1 MLRNKTILKSILTI
15 AFVGALSFGA
25 FAQGTITNTVT
36 RTSSDQV
43 DRNAANDT
51 GRVSFTVSSLID
63 LAVDISVAA
72 GPYYTND
79 SYLYTVVVNN
89 NGPSTGTNIIDTV
102 ILPTGLTASNISVGQ
117 GSYTT
122 NGDTIF
128 WAIGTLANGANT
140 TMTYDGTPTIA
151 SATAVSYDTYTRVAG
166 AEYEST
172 YANNYDNVLISTT
185 PSSDVQDE
193 KFVANVNG
201 SSFYYPGDTVEYTF
215 VFTNNGP
222 DPSTNHVDTDQLPA
236 SLTYVSGT
244 ATFVS
249 GTGGATGSVSN
260 SGSTFTFTSQIPVG
274 QSVTYKLRAKIN

>member
-1 MLRNKTILKSILTI
+1 MLHNKSILKTLLTI
-15 AFVGALSFGA
+15 VFVGALSFGA

-36 RTSSDQV
+36 RQSSDQV

-63 LAVDISVAA
+63 LAVDISVGA
-72 GPYYTND
+72 GPYYTNS
-79 SYLYTVVVNN
+79 SYLYTVVVTN

-102 ILPTGLTASNISVGQ
+102 LLPAGLTASNIQVGQ

-128 WAIGTLANGANT
+128 WAIGTLANGANS
-140 TMTYDGTPTIA
+140 TMTYDGTPTTP
-151 SATAVSYDTYTRVAG
+151 SADTLSYNTYTRVAG
-166 AEYEST
+166 AEYEYT
-172 YANNYDNVLISTT
+172 YANNYDNVIIYTT
-185 PSSDVQDE
+185 PSADVMDQ

-201 SSFYYPGDTVEYTF
+201 SSLYYPTDTVEYTF

-222 DPSTNHVDTDQLPA
+222 DPSTNHVDVDQLPA
-236 SLTYVSGT
+236 GLTYISGS
-244 ATFVS
+244 AMFVS
-249 GTGGATGSVSN
+249 GTGGATGVVSN

-274 QSVTYKLRAKIN
+274 QSVTFKLRAKIN